1 MSQTNQRTFKNLYI
15 ILAIALLITILGYAW
30 YSVNH
35 RNSGHDNTGH
45 ATHEEE
51 VQPVSEKGP
60 HGGKLLRDGSFALEV
75 KIFETGVEPQ
85 LRLYAFNNNKP
96 IPPSQF
102 SANVTVK
109 RLDAQEQLRF
119 KPEADYLLGDQ
130 IVYEPHSFEMLIE
143 ATYANKTHT
152 LKWTQLEGRL
162 QIADAS
168 IKSSGIDLVK
178 VSSYPFQGQLEATGE
193 IQIPMDKQIAVTART
208 SGVVLSVNR
217 TLGSTVQV
225 GDVLAVIESREL
237 LSLRA
242 TQRTAQQQLLLA
254 KSTLNREER
263 LWRGK
268 VSPEQDYLQAKA
280 NHAEAAIRLDEATR
294 LIKSLG
300 GNAASNSNG
309 TDSKIYVRAPI
320 GGTVIDLKAVSG
332 QSVSSDSVLFQIANT
347 NEMIAIVNIPEQ
359 SVAKVKVGMA
369 ASLQPQAAQQS
380 MDSSA
385 TASTQGKVSYVSA
398 LLGNE
403 TRTAQAHIRFKNPAQ
418 QWRQGQLI
426 KASIATG
433 VSQYHLA
440 VREDALQTFRDWTVV
455 YIRVGDQFEIRP
467 VELGQSSN
475 GYAEVLSGLKEGQV
489 YAAGNSY
496 LLKAELGKAGATHDH

>member
-1 MSQTNQRTFKNLYI
+1 MSQSKQKSFKYLYGSLAVALLAA
-15 ILAIALLITILGYAW
+15 ILAYAW
-30 YSVNH
+30 YKVNH
-35 RNSGHDNTGH
+35 RNSDHGPAAGH
-45 ATHEEE
+45 AAPEQEL
-51 VQPVSEKGP
+51 QSVSEKGP

-85 LRLYAFNNNKP
+85 LRLYAFDNHKP
-96 IPPSQF
+96 IAPSQF
-102 SANVTVK
+102 SASVTVK
-109 RLDAQEQLRF
+109 RLDAQQQLSF
-119 KPEADYLLGDQ
+119 KPEADYLLGNQ
-130 IVYEPHSFEMLIE
+130 IIYEPHSFEMLIQ
-143 ATYANKTHT
+143 ASYANKTHT
-152 LKWTQLEGRL
+152 LTWTQLEGRL
-162 QIADAS
+162 QLADAS
-168 IKSSGIDLVK
+168 IKSSGIDLLK
-178 VSSYPFQGQLEATGE
+178 VSAYPFQGQLEATGE
-193 IQIPMDKQIAVTART
+193 IQIPVDQQIAVTART
-208 SGVVLSVNR
+208 AGVLLRVNK
-217 TLGSTVQV
+217 TLGSTVQA

-263 LWRGK
+263 LWREK
-268 VSPEQDYLQAKA
+268 VSPEQDYLQARA
-280 NHAEAAIRLDEATR
+280 NYAEAAIRLDEATR

-300 GNAASNSNG
+300 GVSSAKNS

-320 GGTVIDLKAVSG
+320 GGTVIDLTAVSG
-332 QSVSSDSVLFQIANT
+332 QSVSADSVLFQIANT
-347 NEMIAIVNIPEQ
+347 AEMIAVVNIPEQ
-359 SVAKVKVGMA
+359 AVAKVKVGMS
-369 ASLQPQAAQQS
+369 ASLQPQTAQQS
-380 MDSSA
+380 IASSV
-385 TASTQGKVSYVSA
+385 TASTQGRVSYVSA
-398 LLGNE
+398 LLADQ

-426 KASIATG
+426 KARIATG
-433 VSQYHLA
+433 VSQYHPA

-475 GYAEVLSGLKEGQV
+475 GYAQVLSGLKEGQV